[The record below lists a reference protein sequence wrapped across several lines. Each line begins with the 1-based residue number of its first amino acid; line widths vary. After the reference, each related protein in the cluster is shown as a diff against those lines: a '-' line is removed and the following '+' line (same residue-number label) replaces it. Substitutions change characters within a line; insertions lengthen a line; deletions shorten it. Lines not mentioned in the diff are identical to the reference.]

1 MPPTSHF
8 CPQRRGTKGFFFSTH
23 TAPLVLARAQMRTVR
38 MVTHSWLPSYGSLL
52 PH

>member
-23 TAPLVLARAQMRTVR
+23 TAPLVWRGRK
-38 MVTHSWLPSYGSLL
+38 
-52 PH
+52 